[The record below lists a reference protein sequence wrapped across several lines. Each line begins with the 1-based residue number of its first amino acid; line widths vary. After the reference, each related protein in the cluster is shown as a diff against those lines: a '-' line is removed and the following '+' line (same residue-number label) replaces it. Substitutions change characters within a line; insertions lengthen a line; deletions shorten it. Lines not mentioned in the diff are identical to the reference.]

1 MASALVITIT
11 GNQFIQEQGI
21 DKYLNREIVIDKT
34 QITYD
39 AQNNPIDTT
48 YYYARIGNQS

>member
-1 MASALVITIT
+1 MGFTIYITCSFNM
-11 GNQFIQEQGI
+11 GIQYQGI

-48 YYYARIGNQS
+48 YYYARIGN